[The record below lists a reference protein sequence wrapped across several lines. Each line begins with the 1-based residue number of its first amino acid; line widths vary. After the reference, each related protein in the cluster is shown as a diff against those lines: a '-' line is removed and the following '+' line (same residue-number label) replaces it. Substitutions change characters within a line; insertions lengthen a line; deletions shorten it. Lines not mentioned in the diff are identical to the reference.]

1 MSLLGLPIR
10 PLPPFVAHGCLRV
23 MRIGADRIG
32 PAEREESDGGTGRG
46 GRGRASAPF
55 AVRPVAAVAGAVV
68 AVLVAV
74 SWRYGYHR
82 DELYYLQQSAH
93 LAWGSVDSGPLVIA
107 VARVADAC
115 CRGTLPALR
124 LLPALA
130 AGGTVVLTALMAR
143 ELGGGRFAQW
153 FAGLCIAAT
162 GVLFGA
168 GHLLS
173 TTPFDILAWA
183 GILLLV
189 LRILRTGNA
198 RLWLPVGVL
207 VGAALLDKN
216 TVFFLLFGLG
226 VGLLATPQRRL
237 LWSPWVMAG
246 ATVAAAMWAPALGWH
261 ADHGWAMFEMSRNL
275 RQEHSGLGVGLAFFP
290 LQLLLMNPV
299 TAPVWLSGL
308 VRLWR
313 DPERRPYRAVAI
325 AFVVVALAIAV
336 LIGDR
341 PYFLA
346 PMYTTLFAAGAVA
359 FERRLTEGRAR
370 WSRRAAVGALVI
382 GGLVAALVALPVLPA
397 SVLRTVPL
405 QSVNYDLGEQ
415 VGWPELSRTVVA
427 AYRSLGRSD
436 AAVVGSNYGEGGAVV
451 RFGPPDI
458 AEMAFSRQNTDWW
471 YGPPPDD
478 ARAAVLIGF
487 RPELVGRFWTDCH
500 RFGRIENAAGV
511 DNDEDGRPVWV
522 CTGQRSPWSRIWP
535 ELRAYG

>member
-1 MSLLGLPIR
+1 MAARVGVGEVERARREGLP
-10 PLPPFVAHGCLRV
+10 PL
-23 MRIGADRIG
+23 
-32 PAEREESDGGTGRG
+32 
-46 GRGRASAPF
+46 
-55 AVRPVAAVAGAVV
+55 AVRPVAAVAGTVV

-107 VARVADAC
+107 IARLADAC
-115 CRGTLPALR
+115 CQGALPALR
-124 LLPALA
+124 LLPALT
-130 AGGTVVLTALMAR
+130 AGGTVALTALMAR
-143 ELGGGRFAQW
+143 ELGGERFAQW
-153 FAGLCIAAT
+153 FAGLCIAAA

-216 TVFFLLFGLG
+216 TVFFLLLGLG
-226 VGLLATPQRRL
+226 VGLLATPRRRL
-237 LWSPWVMAG
+237 LWSPWVVAG
-246 ATVAAAMWAPALGWH
+246 AAAAGAMWAPSLAWH

-275 RQEHSGLGVGLAFFP
+275 RREHSGLGVAIAFLP
-290 LQLLLMNPV
+290 LQFLLMNPV
-299 TAPVWLSGL
+299 TAPVWLS
-308 VRLWR
+308 RQ
-313 DPERRPYRAVAI
+313 
-325 AFVVVALAIAV
+325 
-336 LIGDR
+336 
-341 PYFLA
+341 
-346 PMYTTLFAAGAVA
+346 
-359 FERRLTEGRAR
+359 
-370 WSRRAAVGALVI
+370 AAVGALVI
-382 GGLVAALVALPVLPA
+382 GGLLAAPVALPVLPA
-397 SVLRTVPL
+397 SALRTVPL

-436 AAVVGSNYGEGGAVV
+436 AVVVGSNYGEAGAV
-451 RFGPPDI
+451 RRYGPPAI

-478 ARAAVLIGF
+478 ARSVVLIGF
-487 RPELVGRFWTDCH
+487 SQERVERFWTDCQ
-500 RFGRIENAAGV
+500 RFDRIRNAARV
-511 DNDEDGRPVWV
+511 DNDEDRRPVWT
-522 CTGQRSPWSRIWP
+522 CTGQRSPWSSSWP

>member
-1 MSLLGLPIR
+1 MAARAGVGEVERAGRAGLP
-10 PLPPFVAHGCLRV
+10 PL
-23 MRIGADRIG
+23 
-32 PAEREESDGGTGRG
+32 
-46 GRGRASAPF
+46 
-55 AVRPVAAVAGAVV
+55 AVGPVAAVAGVVV

-107 VARVADAC
+107 IARLADAC
-115 CRGTLPALR
+115 CQGMLPALR
-124 LLPALA
+124 LLSALA
-130 AGGTVVLTALMAR
+130 SGGTVVLTALMAR
-143 ELGGGRFAQW
+143 ELGGERFAQW
-153 FAGLCIAAT
+153 LAGLCIAAA
-162 GVLFGA
+162 GVLLGA

-183 GILLLV
+183 GILLLI

-207 VGAALLDKN
+207 VGAALLNKN

-237 LWSPWVMAG
+237 LWSGWVAVG
-246 ATVAAAMWAPALGWH
+246 AVMAAAMWAPSLAWH

-275 RQEHSGLGVGLAFFP
+275 RREHSGVGVGIVFLP
-290 LQLLLMNPV
+290 LQFLLMNPV

-313 DPERRPYRAVAI
+313 DPERRRCRPVAI
-325 AFVVVALAIAV
+325 AFAAVALTIAV
-336 LIGDR
+336 VIGDR

-346 PMYTTLFAAGAVA
+346 PMYTALFAAGAVV
-359 FERRLTEGRAR
+359 FERRLAEGRAR
-370 WSRRAAVGALVI
+370 WSRRTAFGVLVI
-382 GGLVAALVALPVLPA
+382 GGLVALPVALPVLPA
-397 SVLRTVPL
+397 SALHTVPL

-415 VGWPELSRTVVA
+415 IGWPELSRTVLA
-427 AYRSLGRSD
+427 AYRSLGQSD
-436 AAVVGSNYGEGGAVV
+436 AVVVGSNYGEAGAVL

-487 RPELVGRFWTDCH
+487 SQERVERFWTDCQ
-500 RFGRIENAAGV
+500 RFDRIQNAAHV

-522 CTGQRSPWSRIWP
+522 CTGQRLPWSSIWP
-535 ELRAYG
+535 ELRAYA

>member
-1 MSLLGLPIR
+1 VAARAEVGDVER
-10 PLPPFVAHGCLRV
+10 VGREGLPPFAL
-23 MRIGADRIG
+23 
-32 PAEREESDGGTGRG
+32 
-46 GRGRASAPF
+46 
-55 AVRPVAAVAGAVV
+55 RPVAAVAGAVV

-107 VARVADAC
+107 IARAATSC
-115 CRGTLPALR
+115 CQGALPALR
-124 LLPALA
+124 LLSALA
-130 AGGTVVLTALMAR
+130 AGGTVALTALMAR
-143 ELGGGRFAQW
+143 ELGGARFAQW

-216 TVFFLLFGLG
+216 TVFFLLLGLG
-226 VGLLATPQRRL
+226 VGLLATPRRRL
-237 LWSPWVMAG
+237 LWSPWVVAG
-246 ATVAAAMWAPALGWH
+246 AAVVVAMWVPSLGWH

-275 RQEHSGLGVGLAFFP
+275 RREHSGLVVGIVFLP
-290 LQLLLMNPV
+290 LQFLLMNPV

-313 DPERRPYRAVAI
+313 DPERRPYRPVAI
-325 AFVVVALAIAV
+325 AFVVVALTIAV
-336 LIGDR
+336 VIGDR
-341 PYFLA
+341 PYFTA
-346 PMYTTLFAAGAVA
+346 PMYTVLFAAGAVA
-359 FERRLTEGRAR
+359 FERRLAQGRAR
-370 WSRRAAVGALVI
+370 WSGRAAAGVLVT
-382 GGLVAALVALPVLPA
+382 GGLLAVPVALPVLPA
-397 SVLRTVPL
+397 SALRTVPL
-405 QSVNYDLGEQ
+405 QAVNYDLGEQ
-415 VGWPELSRTVVA
+415 IGWPELSRTVVA
-427 AYRSLGRSD
+427 AYRSLGQSD
-436 AAVVGSNYGEGGAVV
+436 AVVVGSNYGEAGAV
-451 RFGPPDI
+451 RHYGPPDI
-458 AEMAFSRQNTDWW
+458 AERAFSRQNTDWW

-487 RPELVGRFWTDCH
+487 RRERVERFWADC
-500 RFGRIENAAGV
+500 RQFGGIQNAARV
-511 DNDEDGRPVWV
+511 DNDEDGRPVWI
-522 CTGQRSPWSRIWP
+522 CTGQRAPWSRIWP
-535 ELRAYG
+535 EFRAYG

>member
-1 MSLLGLPIR
+1 MASRVEVGEVERAGRKGLP
-10 PLPPFVAHGCLRV
+10 
-23 MRIGADRIG
+23 
-32 PAEREESDGGTGRG
+32 
-46 GRGRASAPF
+46 PF
-55 AVRPVAAVAGAVV
+55 AVRPVVAVAAAVV
-68 AVLVAV
+68 AVLVAL

-82 DELYYLQQSAH
+82 DELYYLQQSVH

-107 VARVADAC
+107 IARAADGC
-115 CRGTLPALR
+115 CQGALPALR
-124 LLPALA
+124 LLSALA
-130 AGGTVVLTALMAR
+130 AGGTVALTALMAR

-153 FAGLCIAAT
+153 FAGLCIAAA

-189 LRILRTGNA
+189 LGILRTGST

-207 VGAALLDKN
+207 AGAALLNKN

-237 LWSPWVMAG
+237 LWSPWVVAG
-246 ATVAAAMWAPALGWH
+246 AVVAVAMWAPSLGWQ

-275 RQEHSGLGVGLAFFP
+275 RREHSGLGVGIAFLP

-313 DPERRPYRAVAI
+313 DPERRPYRAVVI
-325 AFVVVALAIAV
+325 AFVVLALTIAV
-336 LIGDR
+336 VIGDR

-346 PMYTTLFAAGAVA
+346 PMYTALFAAGAVV
-359 FERRLTEGRAR
+359 FERRLAQGRAR
-370 WSRRAAVGALVI
+370 WSRRAAVGALMI
-382 GGLVAALVALPVLPA
+382 GGLVAVPVALPVLPA
-397 SVLRTVPL
+397 SALRTVPL

-415 VGWPELSRTVVA
+415 IGWPELSRTVVA
-427 AYRSLGRSD
+427 AYRSLGQSNV
-436 AAVVGSNYGEGGAVV
+436 VVGSNYGEAGAVR

-458 AEMAFSRQNTDWW
+458 AERAFSRQNTDWW
-471 YGPPPDD
+471 YGPPPDG

-487 RPELVGRFWTDCH
+487 SQERVERYWTDCH
-500 RFGRIENAAGV
+500 RFGGIQNAAGV
-511 DNDEDGRPVWV
+511 DNDEDGRPVWT
-522 CTGQRSPWSRIWP
+522 CTGQRWPWFRIWP
-535 ELRAYG
+535 ELRSYG